1 VDVVYFSVGF
11 FFWSDFTSII
21 SDPEDPDFFQSGT
34 FNNPFIAAD
43 ATPMA

>member
-1 VDVVYFSVGF
+1 LLHPSDY
-11 FFWSDFTSII
+11 FFWPDFTVEI
-21 SDPEDPDFFQSGT
+21 SDAKYPDFFQPGT